1 MIMQRRYFTLFRLQ
15 MEATEGMAE
24 VVLTGATEGM
34 AEMQA
39 PEMALMEVMAGTVVK
54 TVQMEETVAM
64 EEAGQILP
72 AGMVVTGETARME
85 ALMEG
90 MVVMAV
96 QEMIPPVVTEAMVGI
111 TRPE

>member
-1 MIMQRRYFTLFRLQ
+1 
-15 MEATEGMAE
+15 MAE
-24 VVLTGATEGM
+24 VVLMEAMAGM

-39 PEMALMEVMAGTVVK
+39 PGMARMEVMAGTAVK

-64 EEAGQILP
+64 AEAGQILP
-72 AGMVVTGETARME
+72 AGMVVAGEMARME

-96 QEMIPPVVTEAMVGI
+96 QEMILPVVTEAMAGI
-111 TRPE
+111 IRPE